1 MHASLVCRLDV
12 LETWGNCLQGTQ
24 KVPIHD
30 MRLWPCM
37 AQFRMDLWE
46 CRADGRVIECPT
58 QKARAWDLNQ
68 HQSLSLRLKDRNMCF
83 PTESA
88 CMPHQLKR
96 TWSSV
101 HCTVIHVAVAVSLV
115 PSCIHIKYCLLAW
128 DLRLPHTT
136 IHSYAW
142 NISCLDL
149 PPGEKRMYSQGIKS
163 HQFCCFQSVSWG
175 GASRGG
181 RINFRCAM
189 QKWV

>member
-1 MHASLVCRLDV
+1 MSLEVPCHLTQKVHTWKGTKQSRYEAAFSKSSYCTEILDLMHASLVCRLDV
-12 LETWGNCLQGTQ
+12 LETWENCLQGTQ

-58 QKARAWDLNQ
+58 QKASAWDLNQ

-115 PSCIHIKYCLLAW
+115 PSCIYFKYCLLA
-128 DLRLPHTT
+128 
-136 IHSYAW
+136 
-142 NISCLDL
+142 
-149 PPGEKRMYSQGIKS
+149 
-163 HQFCCFQSVSWG
+163 
-175 GASRGG
+175 
-181 RINFRCAM
+181 
-189 QKWV
+189 